1 MNDLCDTAKE
11 NMNGPLLFNNTEL
24 TAVFFHSLPECY
36 IIYIVPVKLSY
47 AGLQREGK
55 GQESSHKM
63 KDISPLHSGTK
74 YHGCP
79 NIYDI

>member
-1 MNDLCDTAKE
+1 MNDLCNTAKE
-11 NMNGPLLFNNTEL
+11 NMNGPLLFINTEL
-24 TAVFFHSLPECY
+24 TAVFLECY

-55 GQESSHKM
+55 GQESSNEM
-63 KDISPLHSGTK
+63 KDTSPLYSSTK

>member
-1 MNDLCDTAKE
+1 
-11 NMNGPLLFNNTEL
+11 MNGPLLFNKTAL
-24 TAVFFHSLPECY
+24 TAVFSSRMLYNLYCTG
-36 IIYIVPVKLSY
+36 KLSY

-55 GQESSHKM
+55 GHESSNEM
-63 KDISPLHSGTK
+63 EDISPLHSGTK

>member
-1 MNDLCDTAKE
+1 MNDLCNTAKE
-11 NMNGPLLFNNTEL
+11 NMNGPLLFIYTEL
-24 TAVFFHSLPECY
+24 TAVFLECY

-55 GQESSHKM
+55 GQESSREM